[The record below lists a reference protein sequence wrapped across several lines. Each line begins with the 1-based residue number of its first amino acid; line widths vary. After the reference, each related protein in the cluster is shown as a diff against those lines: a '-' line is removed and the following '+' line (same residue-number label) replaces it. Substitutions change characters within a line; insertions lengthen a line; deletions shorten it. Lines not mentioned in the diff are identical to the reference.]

1 MIIQLIKPLVNSS
14 FIDNGSNTFKNIEAI
29 YLKDVNINLIK
40 NYFHYFRSSFIK
52 ASLDFVSKNPQPA
65 QDIEQSE
72 GVNSSAIALLLF
84 NGNQEIIDK
93 SNELLKKIAFKDDG
107 FKNPLNDADINEL
120 DFQDCENIICEFL
133 ANFWVSKWSGGVRK
147 K

>member
-1 MIIQLIKPLVNSS
+1 MKIQLKKPLVNSS
-14 FIDNGSNTFKNIEAI
+14 FIDNGSNTFKDIEAI
-29 YLKDVNINLIK
+29 YLRDVNINLIK

-107 FKNPLNDADINEL
+107 FKNSLNDADINEL
-120 DFQDCENIICEFL
+120 DFQDWENIICEFL
-133 ANFWVSKWSGGVRK
+133 ANFWVSKWSGGANK